1 MACVLKTRFAV
12 CTFTHVHVV
21 SEMVVHELSV
31 IVCSLSCVC
40 IVRSEQSLDTR
51 VLQLL
56 LADSVLV
63 SCVSY

>member
-12 CTFTHVHVV
+12 CTFTHVV

-40 IVRSEQSLDTR
+40 NVSSEQSLDTH
-51 VLQLL
+51 VLQVL
-56 LADSVLV
+56 LADSVCV
-63 SCVSY
+63 SCLSY